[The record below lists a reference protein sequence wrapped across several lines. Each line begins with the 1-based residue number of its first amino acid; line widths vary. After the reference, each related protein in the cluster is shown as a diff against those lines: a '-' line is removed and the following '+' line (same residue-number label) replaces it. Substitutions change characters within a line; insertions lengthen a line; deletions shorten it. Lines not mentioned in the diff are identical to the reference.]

1 MGIISDL
8 VLTKKGSSSVSIIQ
22 VELVYRRVHSFI
34 LRSVGE
40 VFVRGIA
47 GVSSVMGFWNCR
59 NWVVGSWCL
68 LVSEQSL
75 RHLDYGSCINR
86 SFSIPLP
93 TIEKVSLRLAG
104 RL

>member
-47 GVSSVMGFWNCR
+47 GVSSVMGF
-59 NWVVGSWCL
+59 
-68 LVSEQSL
+68 
-75 RHLDYGSCINR
+75 
-86 SFSIPLP
+86 
-93 TIEKVSLRLAG
+93 
-104 RL
+104 